1 MSQSATLPSG
11 IATAEI
17 DEVLRSRSFWR
28 LTLPGPLERQFRLHV
43 LARRLQQFQRSG
55 WLALLIFD
63 SFLLVDWLMT
73 PDVLGYSMIVR
84 LGVFT
89 PVGVL
94 ALLLVNR
101 FQPLVPQE
109 QASKMVD
116 WMTLIS
122 GWGAGLCLALILL
135 KTKSP
140 WGGYYQAGFV
150 VIIVYGILVQ
160 PLSFKW
166 ALPYG
171 LGLLLMHMWCAQ
183 MGQGMPE
190 PLQIS
195 ILHMLVSILGLSLA
209 ASFMVDRLRRRRF
222 LLLLREEQLIERLGH
237 VNQQLQGWSR
247 SDVLTGVPNRR
258 HFHEHLAQVWE
269 RARHDRT
276 PVSVLMLDVDH
287 FKAFNDRYGHPAGDA
302 CLRQLA
308 QAMSSHLRKPIDF
321 MARYGGEEFIAVLPD
336 ADAAVAVQVAER
348 VRLGVL
354 ALGIAHEGS
363 STLPV
368 VTVSV
373 GVATAVPGGGCAS
386 SDQLVTWAD
395 QALYDAK
402 RGQRNKVCAHQ
413 GLPAQ

>member
-1 MSQSATLPSG
+1 MNQSATLPSG

-28 LTLPGPLERQFRLHV
+28 LTLPGPLERQFGLHV

-63 SFLLVDWLMT
+63 SFLLVDWLMA
-73 PDVLGYSMIVR
+73 PDVLVYSVIVR

-89 PVGVL
+89 PFGVL
-94 ALLLVNR
+94 ALMLLRR
-101 FQPLVPQE
+101 FQPLVPLE

-135 KTKSP
+135 KTQSP

-150 VIIVYGILVQ
+150 VIILYGILVQ

-171 LGLLLMHMWCAQ
+171 LGLLAMHMWCAQ
-183 MGQGMPE
+183 MGQGMPA

-195 ILHMLVSILGLSLA
+195 ILHMLVSTLGLSLA

-222 LLLLREEQLIERLGH
+222 LLLLREERLIERLGH

-302 CLRQLA
+302 CLRQVA
-308 QAMSSHLRKPIDF
+308 QGMAAHLRKPVDF
-321 MARYGGEEFIAVLPD
+321 IARYGGEEFIAVLPG
-336 ADAAVAVQVAER
+336 ADLEVARQVAER
-348 VRLGVL
+348 VCEGIR
-354 ALGIAHEGS
+354 ALGLPHEGS
-363 STLPV
+363 STSPM

-373 GVATAVPGGGCAS
+373 GVATAVPGTPNTSADELV
-386 SDQLVTWAD
+386 SDAD
-395 QALYDAK
+395 RALYDAK
-402 RGQRNKVCAHQ
+402 REGRNRV
-413 GLPAQ
+413 GVIAQA

>member
-1 MSQSATLPSG
+1 MNQSGTLPSG

-63 SFLLVDWLMT
+63 SFLLVDWLMA
-73 PDVLGYSMIVR
+73 PDVLDYSMIVR
-84 LGVFT
+84 LGLFT
-89 PVGVL
+89 PLGVF
-94 ALLLVNR
+94 ALLLVHR
-101 FQPLVPQE
+101 FQARVLLQRQAPQLL
-109 QASKMVD
+109 D

-135 KTKSP
+135 KTQSP

-150 VIIVYGILVQ
+150 VIILYGILVQ

-171 LGLLLMHMWCAQ
+171 LGLLAMHMWCAR

-190 PLQIS
+190 SLQIS
-195 ILHMLVSILGLSLA
+195 ILHMLISTLGLSLA

-258 HFHEHLAQVWE
+258 HFYEHLAQVWE

-302 CLRQLA
+302 CLRQVA
-308 QAMSSHLRKPIDF
+308 QGMAAHLRKPVDF
-321 MARYGGEEFIAVLPD
+321 IARYGGEEFIAVLPG
-336 ADAAVAVQVAER
+336 ADPEVARQVAER
-348 VRLGVL
+348 VCEGIR
-354 ALGIAHEGS
+354 ALGLPHEGS
-363 STLPV
+363 STSPV

-373 GVATAVPGGGCAS
+373 GVATAVPGTPNTSA
-386 SDQLVTWAD
+386 DELVSNAD
-395 QALYDAK
+395 RALYDAK
-402 RGQRNKVCAHQ
+402 REGRNRV
-413 GLPAQ
+413 GVIAQA